1 MLKQL
6 SFLKTEVLKI
16 MIELAITLGLIFSLV
31 SYEVF
36 GLAAGGIVVPGY
48 IALQLSHPDRLLGII
63 GVSLL
68 TFLIIKALSNYTFL
82 YGRRQMVLSLL
93 IGCLLAN
100 FSRYFMSIDLTTTTL
115 ELQAVG
121 WVIPGLIAHW
131 FAKQGV
137 FKTLSVLFI
146 TSVLVRLILIIF
158 FVGEL
163 LPQ

>member
-1 MLKQL
+1 MVE
-6 SFLKTEVLKI
+6 F
-16 MIELAITLGLIFSLV
+16 AITLGLVFSLL

-48 IALQLSHPDRLLGII
+48 IALQLTHPDRLAGIVV
-63 GVSLL
+63 VSLL
-68 TFLIIKALSNYTFL
+68 TYLIITILSKYTFL

-93 IGCLLAN
+93 IGVFLAN
-100 FSRYFMSIDLTTTTL
+100 LSRHFMIFNLASATI
-115 ELQAVG
+115 ELSAVG

-146 TSVLVRLILIIF
+146 NAVLVRLILILF
-158 FVGEL
+158 FMGEL
-163 LPQ
+163 LPK

>member
-1 MLKQL
+1 M
-6 SFLKTEVLKI
+6 V
-16 MIELAITLGLIFSLV
+16 ELAITLGLIFSLL

-36 GLAAGGIVVPGY
+36 GLAAGGIIVPGY
-48 IALQLSHPDRLLGII
+48 IALQLSNPDRLAGIVI
-63 GVSLL
+63 VSLV
-68 TFLIIKALSNYTFL
+68 TYLIIRVLSNYTFL

-100 FSRYFMSIDLTTTTL
+100 FSRYFLAIDLTSSTI

-131 FAKQGV
+131 FGKQGI
-137 FKTLSVLFI
+137 FKTLSVLFV
-146 TSVLVRLILIIF
+146 TSVLVRLILILF
-158 FVGEL
+158 FAGTL

>member
-1 MLKQL
+1 
-6 SFLKTEVLKI
+6 
-16 MIELAITLGLIFSLV
+16 MIELAITLGLILSLL

-48 IALQLSHPDRLLGII
+48 IALQLSHPDRLAGILI
-63 GVSLL
+63 VSLV
-68 TFLIIKALSNYTFL
+68 TYLIIKLLSNYTFL

-93 IGCLLAN
+93 IGCLLAI
-100 FSRYFMSIDLTTTTL
+100 FSRNFLTLNIAASTV

-137 FKTLSVLFI
+137 FKTISVVFVS
-146 TSVLVRLILIIF
+146 SVLVRLVLILIF
-158 FVGEL
+158 AGAL
-163 LPQ
+163 LP

>member
-1 MLKQL
+1 
-6 SFLKTEVLKI
+6 LKTGVIKD
-16 MIELAITLGLIFSLV
+16 MIELAITLGLILSLL

-48 IALQLSHPDRLLGII
+48 IALQLSHPDRLAGIF

-68 TFLIIKALSNYTFL
+68 TYMIIKVLGNYTFL

-93 IGCLLAN
+93 IGCMLAI
-100 FSRYFMSIDLTTTTL
+100 FSRHFLIFNLGTATL
-115 ELQAVG
+115 QLEAVG

-137 FKTLSVLFI
+137 FKTISVVFVS
-146 TSVLVRLILIIF
+146 SVLVRLILILIF
-158 FVGEL
+158 AGAL
-163 LPQ
+163 LPD

>member
-1 MLKQL
+1 
-6 SFLKTEVLKI
+6 
-16 MIELAITLGLIFSLV
+16 MIELAITIGLIFSLL

-48 IALQLSHPDRLLGII
+48 IALQLSYPERLAGILI
-63 GVSLL
+63 VSML
-68 TFLIIKALSNYTFL
+68 TYLIIKVLGNYTFL

-100 FSRYFMSIDLTTTTL
+100 FSRYFLYLDITGNTL

-131 FAKQGV
+131 FAKQGI
-137 FKTLSVLFI
+137 FKTISVLFVS
-146 TSVLVRLILIIF
+146 SVLVRLILIIF
-158 FVGEL
+158 FAGAL
-163 LPQ
+163 LP

>member
-1 MLKQL
+1 
-6 SFLKTEVLKI
+6 
-16 MIELAITLGLIFSLV
+16 MIELAITLGLIFSLL

-48 IALQLSHPDRLLGII
+48 IALQLAHPDRLAGIL

-68 TFLIIKALSNYTFL
+68 TFLIIKVLGNYTFL
-82 YGRRQMVLSLL
+82 YGRRQMVLALL

-100 FSRYFMSIDLTTTTL
+100 FSRYFLKIDLGATTL

-131 FAKQGV
+131 FMKQGV
-137 FKTLSVLFI
+137 FKTISVLFI
-146 TSVLVRLILIIF
+146 SSVLVRLILILF
-158 FVGEL
+158 FAGAL

>member
-1 MLKQL
+1 
-6 SFLKTEVLKI
+6 
-16 MIELAITLGLIFSLV
+16 MIELAITLGLIFSLL

-48 IALQLSHPDRLLGII
+48 IALQLSHPDRLIGIV

-68 TFLIIKALSNYTFL
+68 TFLIIKALGKYTFL

-100 FSRYFMSIDLTTTTL
+100 FSRYFMSIDLASTTM

-131 FAKQGV
+131 FGKQGV
-137 FKTLSVLFI
+137 FKTLNVLFI
-146 TSVLVRLILIIF
+146 TSVLVRLIIILL

-163 LPQ
+163 LPE

>member
-1 MLKQL
+1 
-6 SFLKTEVLKI
+6 
-16 MIELAITLGLIFSLV
+16 MIELAITLGLIFSLL

-48 IALQLSHPDRLLGII
+48 IALQLSHPDRLVGII
-63 GVSLL
+63 VVSLA
-68 TFLIIKALSNYTFL
+68 TYLIIKVLGNYTFL

-100 FSRYFMSIDLTTTTL
+100 FSRYFMSIDLASTTL

-137 FKTLSVLFI
+137 FKTLNVLFI
-146 TSVLVRLILIIF
+146 TSVLVRLILILF
-158 FVGEL
+158 FAGAL
-163 LPQ
+163 LPE

>member
-1 MLKQL
+1 
-6 SFLKTEVLKI
+6 
-16 MIELAITLGLIFSLV
+16 MIEIAITLGLVFSLL

-48 IALQLSHPDRLLGII
+48 IALQLSHPDRLIGIV
-63 GVSLL
+63 GVSLV
-68 TFLIIKALSNYTFL
+68 TYLIIKVLGHYTFL

-100 FSRYFMSIDLTTTTL
+100 FSRYFMSIDLGSGAL

-131 FAKQGV
+131 FGKQGV
-137 FKTLSVLFI
+137 FKTLNVLFI
-146 TSVLVRLILIIF
+146 TSVLVRLLIILLF
-158 FVGEL
+158 AGSL
-163 LPQ
+163 LPK

>member
-1 MLKQL
+1 
-6 SFLKTEVLKI
+6 
-16 MIELAITLGLIFSLV
+16 MIELAITLGLIFSLLF
-31 SYEVF
+31 YEIF

-48 IALQLSHPDRLLGII
+48 IALQLSHPDRLAGIVI
-63 GVSLL
+63 VSFL
-68 TFLIIKALSNYTFL
+68 TYLIIKALAKYTFL

-93 IGCLLAN
+93 IGVLLAN
-100 FSRYFMSIDLTTTTL
+100 FSRYFLKIDFTATTM
-115 ELQAVG
+115 ELHAVG

-158 FVGEL
+158 FTGAL
-163 LPQ
+163 LPE

>member
-1 MLKQL
+1 
-6 SFLKTEVLKI
+6 
-16 MIELAITLGLIFSLV
+16 MIELAITLGLVFSLL

-48 IALQLSHPDRLLGII
+48 IALQLAHPERLIGILV
-63 GVSLL
+63 VSLI
-68 TFLIIKALSNYTFL
+68 TYLIIKGLSNYTFL
-82 YGRRQMVLSLL
+82 YGRRQMVLALL

-100 FSRYFMSIDLTTTTL
+100 FSRYFLKLDFASTSL

-131 FAKQGV
+131 FGKQGV
-137 FKTLSVLFI
+137 FKTLNVLFI
-146 TSVLVRLILIIF
+146 TSVLTRLILILF
-158 FVGEL
+158 FAGSL

>member
-1 MLKQL
+1 MNI
-6 SFLKTEVLKI
+6 LKTAISEI
-16 MIELAITLGLIFSLV
+16 MIELAITLGLILSLL

-48 IALQLSHPDRLLGII
+48 IALQLNHPDRLAGIL

-68 TFLIIKALSNYTFL
+68 TFLIIKMLGKYTFL

-100 FSRYFMSIDLTTTTL
+100 FSRYFLSLNIASTTL

-131 FAKQGV
+131 FAKQGI
-137 FKTLSVLFI
+137 FKTISVLFVS
-146 TSVLVRLILIIF
+146 SVLVRLILILVF
-158 FVGEL
+158 AGAL
-163 LPQ
+163 LP

>member
-1 MLKQL
+1 
-6 SFLKTEVLKI
+6 
-16 MIELAITLGLIFSLV
+16 MIELAITLGLIFSLL

-48 IALQLSHPDRLLGII
+48 IALQLSHPDRLAGVL
-63 GVSLL
+63 GVSLI
-68 TFLIIKALSNYTFL
+68 TYLIIKVLGKYTFL

-93 IGCLLAN
+93 IGCLLAY
-100 FSRYFMSIDLTTTTL
+100 FSRYFLTLNIASTTL

-131 FAKQGV
+131 FGKQGI
-137 FKTLSVLFI
+137 FKTISVLFVS
-146 TSVLVRLILIIF
+146 SVLVRLILILF
-158 FVGEL
+158 FTGAL